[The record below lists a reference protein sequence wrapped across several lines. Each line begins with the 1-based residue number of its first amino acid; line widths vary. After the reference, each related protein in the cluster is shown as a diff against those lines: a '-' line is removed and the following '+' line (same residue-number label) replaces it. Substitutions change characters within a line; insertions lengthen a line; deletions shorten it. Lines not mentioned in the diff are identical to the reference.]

1 MGMFD
6 YLYYD
11 GKEYQ
16 SKDTPNQLCDRYK
29 IEDNQLWHEAY
40 KAEWIKNEK
49 TISGYELK
57 TSDHRWETCDDF
69 DGVINFYRQDRPIEA
84 WVEYKALFMNGVALK
99 LEKVSDEQ
107 RCFGTTTY

>member
-6 YLYYD
+6 YIQYE

-29 IEDNQLWHEAY
+29 IERDHQNKLRLYHEAY

-49 TISGYELK
+49 TISGYEMK
-57 TSDHRWETCDDF
+57 TSDHRWEHCNDF

-99 LEKVSDEQ
+99 LEKIE
-107 RCFGTTTY
+107 